1 VVLGFSGARLLVS
14 WSRKPRIT
22 SLGLAG
28 HASADLALGDYTHQR
43 AAKRKFVRLPA
54 WVIFYRINQQKHV
67 ALVRDMS
74 RKGIFFY
81 SDFRP
86 LLGEEIEFVMKFP
99 KWTNTAP
106 IACKG
111 TVVRVEC
118 ATPGAAIGI
127 AASLNRFI
135 VLK

>member
-1 VVLGFSGARLLVS
+1 MPKPSHTGARS
-14 WSRKPRIT
+14 ASRAT
-22 SLGLAG
+22 T
-28 HASADLALGDYTHQR
+28 LGDYAHQR
-43 AAKRKFVRLPA
+43 ATKRKFVRLPA
-54 WVIFYRINQQKHV
+54 WVIFYRVNQQKHV

-81 SDFRP
+81 CDFRP
-86 LLGEEIEFVMKFP
+86 LLGEDIEFVMKFP

-118 ATPGAAIGI
+118 AVPGAAIGI
-127 AASLNRFI
+127 AASLSRFA

>member
-1 VVLGFSGARLLVS
+1 MSWYRKTRMPKPSLSSAGSASGG
-14 WSRKPRIT
+14 I
-22 SLGLAG
+22 
-28 HASADLALGDYTHQR
+28 ALGDYAQQR
-43 AAKRKFVRLPA
+43 VAKRKFVRLPA

-81 SDFRP
+81 CDFRP
-86 LLGEEIEFVMKFP
+86 LLGEDIEFVMKFP
-99 KWTNTAP
+99 KWTNTSP

-127 AASLNRFI
+127 AASLNRFT

>member
-1 VVLGFSGARLLVS
+1 VS
-14 WSRKPRIT
+14 WNRKART
-22 SLGLAG
+22 SKPS
-28 HASADLALGDYTHQR
+28 SAEGPHTKTAAVMRGEFPHKR

-54 WVIFYRINQQKHV
+54 WVIFYRLDKQKHV

-74 RKGIFFY
+74 RQGIFFY
-81 SDFRP
+81 SDVRP
-86 LLGEEIEFVMKFP
+86 LLGQDIEFVMKFP

-111 TVVRVEC
+111 TVVRVER
-118 ATPGAAIGI
+118 AAPGAAIGI